1 MKVSEKMEQIKNLN
15 LNSLEKRIT
24 KTVTTKE
31 ALRDVTPF
39 NVGSKSEI
47 VVDKDKKNV

>member
-1 MKVSEKMEQIKNLN
+1 MDKLKSLN
-15 LNSLEKRIT
+15 LNAIEKRIT

-39 NVGSKSEI
+39 DFKSSTPKII
-47 VVDKDKKNV
+47 VKKDPKNV

>member
-1 MKVSEKMEQIKNLN
+1 MEQIKNLD

-39 NVGSKSEI
+39 KVDTGSKII
-47 VVDKDKKNV
+47 VDME